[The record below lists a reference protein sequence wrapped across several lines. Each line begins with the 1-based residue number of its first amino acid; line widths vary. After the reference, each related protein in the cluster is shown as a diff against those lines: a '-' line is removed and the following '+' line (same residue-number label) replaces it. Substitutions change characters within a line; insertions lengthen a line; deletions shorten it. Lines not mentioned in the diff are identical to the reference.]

1 MPQQCRQAFSYE
13 RLENV
18 GDSLL
23 KFATCTALFSSYPS
37 AHEGVLGPAELYL
50 AKGKKPPPHPPKTTQ
65 KWRGQCRLQTPRR
78 ECPTFSRSRRIEADL
93 LTTSLVEL

>member
-37 AHEGVLGPAELYL
+37 ARGGLVASAPQGSASEIATPAVLTPLPGRRHSLPGAILAENPPA
-50 AKGKKPPPHPPKTTQ
+50 
-65 KWRGQCRLQTPRR
+65 RLGAR
-78 ECPTFSRSRRIEADL
+78 L
-93 LTTSLVEL
+93 

>member
-23 KFATCTALFSSYPS
+23 KFATCTALFSSHPS
-37 AHEGVLGPAELYL
+37 AHEGLLIPAVYILFS
-50 AKGKKPPPHPPKTTQ
+50 KTTPE
-65 KWRGQCRLQTPRR
+65 T
-78 ECPTFSRSRRIEADL
+78 
-93 LTTSLVEL
+93 